1 MTVTS
6 RVSQAKVAQRVPDL
20 DHSFPTALHSSN
32 TTSFSSIMST
42 TASPT
47 VLPRNQIFPELMTK
61 APSEPYPLPRSK
73 PGRHTGRMRRNVQLE
88 MEQLSDEET
97 ELENM
102 ALAQRNRGFDYM
114 VPLGKLLTQ
123 REERNDN
130 GEDDPDADASDVSG
144 ETEHS
149 PGPHSGIEEEND
161 ESGEDLDAEMED
173 RDEQVGDTTADTEDL
188 EEGDTEEFEEEPS
201 DV

>member
-1 MTVTS
+1 
-6 RVSQAKVAQRVPDL
+6 
-20 DHSFPTALHSSN
+20 
-32 TTSFSSIMST
+32 MST

-130 GEDDPDADASDVSG
+130 VRSQDDPDADASDISG